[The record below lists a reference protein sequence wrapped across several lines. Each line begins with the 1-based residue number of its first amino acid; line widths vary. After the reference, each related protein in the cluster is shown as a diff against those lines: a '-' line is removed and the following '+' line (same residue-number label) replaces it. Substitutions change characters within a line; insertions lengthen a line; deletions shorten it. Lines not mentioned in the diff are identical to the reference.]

1 MILYYYHA
9 ILASMLVHYL
19 FFTCDEVRWSQSLSI
34 GSVDSTGSIAISD
47 EL

>member
-19 FFTCDEVRWSQSLSI
+19 FSL
-34 GSVDSTGSIAISD
+34 AMK
-47 EL
+47 